1 MKFNILYLIQISFFK
16 AIILIDEFLYLIFK
30 KNFKYNLASFLNKE
44 LIVKKKI
51 KTKSLILY
59 SPSKL
64 IKWRIDTLFSKEP
77 KTLEWID
84 NFEKYVDKPI
94 FWDIGSNIGL
104 YSIYAAIDNSNTKVI
119 SFEPSPSNLSILSKN
134 ISFNNLEERIF
145 ICQNPITKKESDYF
159 KFVESSIEPGNSI
172 NTLISEEANGLILD
186 KSGKKL
192 NYYLFSNS
200 LNYFIK
206 NSILEIPNF
215 IKIDVDGN
223 EHEIL
228 EGARAFLDNKKIV
241 SILVE
246 IDDNKTKNKN
256 EIIDLTSKH
265 GFEIK
270 QKDRL
275 TSDESSNFYHTYNYI
290 FFKK

>member
-1 MKFNILYLIQISFFK
+1 MKFNILYIIQIFFFK

-64 IKWRIDTLFSKEP
+64 VKWRIDTLFSKEP

-84 NFEKYVDKPI
+84 TFEKYVDKPI

-104 YSIYAAIDNSNTKVI
+104 YSIYAAIANSNTKVI

-145 ICQNPITKKESDYF
+145 ICQNPITKKDFGHF
-159 KFVESSIEPGNSI
+159 KFSESCIEPGNSM
-172 NTLISEEANGLILD
+172 NTLISKEA
-186 KSGKKL
+186 
-192 NYYLFSNS
+192 
-200 LNYFIK
+200 
-206 NSILEIPNF
+206 
-215 IKIDVDGN
+215 
-223 EHEIL
+223 
-228 EGARAFLDNKKIV
+228 
-241 SILVE
+241 
-246 IDDNKTKNKN
+246 
-256 EIIDLTSKH
+256 
-265 GFEIK
+265 
-270 QKDRL
+270 
-275 TSDESSNFYHTYNYI
+275 
-290 FFKK
+290 